1 MITQERSG
9 AAMRVAAQQL
19 HWAQPYV
26 GRRRRLYV
34 AVGQRLSQRGVSAP
48 STPSWGSASPTG
60 EAGG

>member
-1 MITQERSG
+1 
-9 AAMRVAAQQL
+9 MRVAAQQL